1 MATSA
6 VLGAAL
12 SQAMKLER
20 TDLAVLERLPFIS
33 RDFGRESAIL
43 EAGDAPPDLYVMV
56 GGVAA
61 RVISTRAGERQI
73 VGLLLPGDVFDW
85 QLHRLNSRLGAPD
98 RAALDHAI
106 VAVGGCTVGMVRF
119 QVLRK
124 TLEDFPPLAEAFERR
139 AIREQAIAR
148 EWMVNIG
155 ARRASVRLGHLICEV
170 FARFQA
176 MGLTEGESCPL
187 PITQVHLAEALGL
200 SSVHVNR
207 ELQSLRAEGL
217 LRLSAGVLELPDL
230 ARLERLSDFSGV
242 YLNAGRARRWAMAQG
257 QSEARPD

>member
-20 TDLAVLERLPFIS
+20 ADLAVLERIPFIS
-33 RDFGRESAIL
+33 RGFARESPIL
-43 EAGDAPPDLYVMV
+43 EAGDASPDLYVV
-56 GGVAA
+56 LSGVAA
-61 RVISTRAGERQI
+61 RVISTRSGERQI
-73 VGLLLPGDVFDW
+73 VGLLLPGDIFDW
-85 QLHRLNSRLGAPD
+85 PLHRLNSRMGAAD
-98 RAALDHAI
+98 RAGLEHAV
-106 VAVGGCTVGMVRF
+106 VAVGGCAVGMVRF

-139 AIREQAIAR
+139 AIREQAITR

-155 ARRASVRLGHLICEV
+155 ARRASVRLGHLICEIY
-170 FARFQA
+170 ARFHA
-176 MGLTEGESCPL
+176 MGLTDGDSCPL

-230 ARLERLSDFSGV
+230 PRLERLSDFSGV
-242 YLNAGRARRWAMAQG
+242 YLSTGRARRWALAQG
-257 QSEARPD
+257 SSEPRPD